1 MLLEAWHFLFHHR
14 SFTFSMSNPRLF
26 AMISTGTPLAS
37 KDCLFI
43 LIHTS
48 NYLPTKTQRII
59 QNAKGMKEKRSE
71 SECDTLS
78 SKEKFSVTVYIS
90 FEYRITDVR
99 VDVCIEEIGYV

>member
-59 QNAKGMKEKRSE
+59 QNAKGKSKKHREMNVTRYRRKKSFPSRS
-71 SECDTLS
+71 TLALN
-78 SKEKFSVTVYIS
+78 T
-90 FEYRITDVR
+90 
-99 VDVCIEEIGYV
+99 GLLM